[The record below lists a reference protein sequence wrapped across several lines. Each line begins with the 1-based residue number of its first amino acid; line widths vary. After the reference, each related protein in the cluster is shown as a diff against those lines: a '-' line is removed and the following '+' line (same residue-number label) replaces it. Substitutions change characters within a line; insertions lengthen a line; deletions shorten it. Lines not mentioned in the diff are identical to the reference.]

1 MYVELSEDLQMLSG
15 LLITQFVY
23 GTISTMLYSLTV
35 IFLIKNWKHFDNY
48 FFKLYIYQFI
58 FNMWMYWNFYVTGR
72 LPASTCRECALSSWF
87 DSLSKSSDSSFPYNF
102 FFFTQYH
109 LGFMS
114 YTNVL
119 LTSFNRYTLI
129 FMQKIYTKIWH
140 YGTYII
146 IGIFCLLPLGFTY
159 PVLANR
165 AYVEY
170 NPLSD
175 TYVVRTEANLSS
187 LYSALLVWM
196 IVTMILSLFV
206 NTLCWYKISKY
217 SKATRQQNDYRLF
230 LVSFVTFLIQGM
242 VFCIGTINKIS
253 ADRDP
258 SKLLLISRI
267 GQVMSPFAN
276 DLLTLSTPYVL
287 IIFSKRTTS
296 HILELSHIYSH
307 LQIRQSVKQFFVKG
321 SFAPSSITP
330 IQNIRTSRSVLSKI

>member
-1 MYVELSEDLQMLSG
+1 
-15 LLITQFVY
+15 
-23 GTISTMLYSLTV
+23 
-35 IFLIKNWKHFDNY
+35 
-48 FFKLYIYQFI
+48 
-58 FNMWMYWNFYVTGR
+58 MWMYWNFYVTGR

-129 FMQKIYTKIWH
+129 FMQKSYTKIWH

-146 IGIFCLLPLGFTY
+146 IGILCLLPIGFTY

-187 LYSALLVWM
+187 LYSALLIWM
-196 IVTMILSLFV
+196 IVTMILSLLV

-287 IIFSKRTTS
+287 IIFSKR
-296 HILELSHIYSH
+296 
-307 LQIRQSVKQFFVKG
+307 IRQSVKQFFVKG